1 VFIRHP
7 FIRQIEWLR
16 MSTEPTIQPTRRPR
30 SAPWATRRADVDGVG
45 IAYVETGSGDPIVLL
60 HGNPTSSYLWRNV
73 LPWIDGLGRCVA
85 PDLVGMGSSD
95 ALASGSQYTFAEH
108 AAMLANTLRVLG
120 ADKRVTLVLH
130 DWGSVLGFDWAR
142 HNPERLK
149 GIAYMEAIVVPL
161 RRTDFPDGGEFL
173 DRVRGPEGE
182 RLVLQDNVFIEGF
195 LPAGVLRHLE
205 PEELETYRHPW
216 REAGERRRPMLS
228 WARHVPLD
236 GEPATMVEVVEANRD
251 WLARSPVPKLLISA
265 TPGQFLTGRALEQCR
280 TWPNQR
286 EVAVVGRHF
295 VQEDAP
301 DEIGRAIG
309 HWLTGLS

>member
-1 VFIRHP
+1 
-7 FIRQIEWLR
+7 
-16 MSTEPTIQPTRRPR
+16 MEPTIQPTRRPPT
-30 SAPWATRRADVDGVG
+30 APWATRRAQVEGVG
-45 IAYVETGSGDPIVLL
+45 IAYVEVGSGDPIVFL

-73 LPWIDGLGRCVA
+73 LPWVDGLGRLIA

-95 ALASGSQYTFAEH
+95 ALSSGSQYAFAEH

-120 ADKRVTLVLH
+120 VDERVTLVLH

-149 GIAYMEAIVVPL
+149 GIVYMEAIVTPL
-161 RRTDFPDGGEFL
+161 RRKDFADGGAFL
-173 DRVRGPEGE
+173 DRVRGSEGE

-195 LPAGVLRHLE
+195 LPAGVLRRLE
-205 PEELETYRHPW
+205 PEEMESYRHPW
-216 REAGERRRPMLS
+216 REAGEHRRPMLS

-236 GEPATMVEVVEANRD
+236 GEPHNMVEVVEANRN
-251 WLARSPVPKLLISA
+251 WLAHSPVPKLLISA
-265 TPGQFLTGRALEQCR
+265 DPGQFLTGSALEECR
-280 TWPNQR
+280 TWPNQH

-301 DEIGRAIG
+301 DAIGRAIIE
-309 HWLTGLS
+309 WFTDIS

>member
-1 VFIRHP
+1 MGDTPRRRRWGRH
-7 FIRQIEWLR
+7 RLR
-16 MSTEPTIQPTRRPR
+16 RGGRRGPDR
-30 SAPWATRRADVDGVG
+30 
-45 IAYVETGSGDPIVLL
+45 LL

-95 ALASGSQYTFAEH
+95 ALAPGSEYAFAEH
-108 AAMLANTLRVLG
+108 AAMLANILRVLG

-142 HNPERLK
+142 RNPERLK

-161 RRTDFPDGGEFL
+161 RRIDFADGGEFL

-182 RLVLQDNVFIEGF
+182 RLILQDNVFIEGF
-195 LPAGVLRHLE
+195 LPGGVLRHLE
-205 PEELETYRHPW
+205 PEEMEAYRRPW

-236 GEPATMVEVVEANRD
+236 GEPAAMVEIVEANRE

-265 TPGQFLTGRALEQCR
+265 KPGQFLTGDALEQCR

-286 EVAVVGRHF
+286 EVPVAGRHF
-295 VQEDAP
+295 LQEDAS
-301 DEIGRAIG
+301 DEIGHAIAD
-309 HWLTGLS
+309 WLIDLS

>member
-1 VFIRHP
+1 
-7 FIRQIEWLR
+7 
-16 MSTEPTIQPTRRPR
+16 MSREPAIQPTRRPR
-30 SAPWATRRADVDGVG
+30 SAPWATRRVEVDGIG
-45 IAYVETGSGDPIVLL
+45 IAYVEAGSGDPIVFL

-73 LPWIDGLGRCVA
+73 LPWVDGVGRCVA

-95 ALASGSQYTFAEH
+95 ALAAGSPYAFGEQ

-120 ADKRVTLVLH
+120 VEERVTLVLH

-142 HNPERLK
+142 RNPERLK
-149 GIAYMEAIVVPL
+149 GIAYMEAIVTPL
-161 RRTDFPDGGEFL
+161 RRNDFADGGEFL
-173 DRVRGPEGE
+173 NRVRGPEGE

-205 PEELETYRHPW
+205 PEEMEAYRHPW
-216 REAGERRRPMLS
+216 REAGEGRRPMLS

-236 GEPATMVEVVEANRD
+236 GEPTNMVEVVESNRD

-265 TPGQFLTGRALEQCR
+265 DPGQFLTGNALEQCR

-295 VQEDAP
+295 VQEDAA
-301 DEIGRAIG
+301 DEIGQAIVQ
-309 HWLTGLS
+309 WFTELS

>member
-1 VFIRHP
+1 MTASDPHP
-7 FIRQIEWLR
+7 RKRVAVLDTE
-16 MSTEPTIQPTRRPR
+16 MSYV
-30 SAPWATRRADVDGVG
+30 DVG
-45 IAYVETGSGDPIVLL
+45 EGDPIVFL
-60 HGNPTSSYLWRNV
+60 HGNPTSSYLWRNI
-73 LPWIDGLGRCVA
+73 LPWVDGLGRCIA

-95 ALASGSQYTFAEH
+95 VLAAGSHYAFGEH

-120 ADKRVTLVLH
+120 VDERVTLVLH

-149 GIAYMEAIVVPL
+149 GIAYMEAIVTPL
-161 RRTDFPDGGEFL
+161 RRNDFADGGEFL

-182 RLVLQDNVFIEGF
+182 RLVLQDNVFIERF

-205 PEELETYRHPW
+205 PEEMEAYRRPW
-216 REAGERRRPMLS
+216 RKAGEGRRPMLS

-236 GEPATMVEVVEANRD
+236 GEPINMVEVVEANRD
-251 WLARSPVPKLLISA
+251 WLARSAVPKLLISA
-265 TPGQFLTGRALEQCR
+265 DPGQFLTGDALQQCR

-301 DEIGRAIG
+301 DEIGRAIVQ
-309 HWLTGLS
+309 WFADLS